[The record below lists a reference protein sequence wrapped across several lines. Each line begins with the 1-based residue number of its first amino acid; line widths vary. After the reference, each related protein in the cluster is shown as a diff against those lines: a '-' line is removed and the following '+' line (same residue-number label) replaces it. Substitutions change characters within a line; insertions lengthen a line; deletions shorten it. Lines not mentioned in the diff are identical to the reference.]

1 MTLNRQLTHVGGA
14 RFTVGVPLLCVA
26 LGSAERRLGLA
37 MLLANAAS
45 HVAVQVLKRLV
56 QRPRPCDA
64 AGHPLALV
72 PLPDPFSFPSGHAAA
87 ATALAVTLVLVYGW
101 VALPALVVAGGV
113 AATRVTL
120 RMHHVGDVLAG
131 VCLGAAGAI
140 LGYTVFV

>member
-1 MTLNRQLTHVGGA
+1 VTVSRQLTHVGGA
-14 RFTVGVPLLCVA
+14 RFTIGLPLLLVV
-26 LGSAERRLGLA
+26 LGAGERRLGLA

-56 QRPRPCDA
+56 QRARPCDA
-64 AGHPLALV
+64 MGHPLALV

-120 RMHHVGDVLAG
+120 RVHHVGDVLGG

>member
-1 MTLNRQLTHVGGA
+1 MTFSRQLTHLGGA
-14 RFTVGVPLLCVA
+14 PFTIALPLVFVG
-26 LGSAERRLGLA
+26 LGGAERRLGLA
-37 MLLANAAS
+37 MLLANAVS

-87 ATALAVTLVLVYGW
+87 ATALAVTLLLACGW
-101 VALPALVVAGGV
+101 VALPALVAAGAV

-120 RMHHVGDVLAG
+120 RVHHVGDVLAG
-131 VCLGAAGAI
+131 VCLGIAGAI